1 MPLGFKLND
10 LRPRYDVPIIHEDP
24 WHKYSG
30 EVTAG
35 ILARSIPPPSSE
47 DSWLLNAGAGVYPIR
62 KYSWRAV
69 SVDIFT
75 TPISTH
81 KYPVCAS
88 VERLPF
94 AGSTFSI
101 IVCVGEVLAYCDP
114 AKAIREFA
122 RVIANSGRLI
132 CDFRSSRSLRY
143 LRSKTFGRAADLIHD
158 EYNGTPEPT
167 WVYDPQYIRAILHLA
182 GFRIRSEFGIHTWS
196 NLARRLGSST
206 ELALTFQR
214 YLASMPFPVK
224 WADLI
229 TIVADRI

>member
-1 MPLGFKLND
+1 MQVLAFIQYGNTPGERSRSTFSQPQSPLTNTLFAQAWND
-10 LRPRYDVPIIHEDP
+10 
-24 WHKYSG
+24 S
-30 EVTAG
+30 
-35 ILARSIPPPSSE
+35 
-47 DSWLLNAGAGVYPIR
+47 
-62 KYSWRAV
+62 
-69 SVDIFT
+69 
-75 TPISTH
+75 
-81 KYPVCAS
+81 
-88 VERLPF
+88 PF